1 MRIADEK
8 MGNTIHTLQLS
19 CVLLQTTTILPGVAS
34 GLIILDNLRPVGF
47 SSHRRYQYQ
56 QKIRVRDMHGQTS
69 LMEGSSSIHSSD
81 DSNNCDTAPSIP
93 SHQAEMDVIKLAQ
106 SHFSSQ
112 ALVAIIQIGVF
123 DYVLDV
129 DASFTVDEI
138 IAKIKDYGETTF
150 DDSSLLIRRD
160 ALFRCIRLVCTTG
173 ALKETQL
180 TTTKNQR
187 FQ

>member
-47 SSHRRYQYQ
+47 SSHRRYQ
-56 QKIRVRDMHGQTS
+56 QKIRVRDMQGQTS